1 LPRLIHFA
9 EVIMSTHDDKIAE
22 LLGRL
27 RSRVGGKADRSNCP
41 DEERLVDF
49 VAGHLEKRESATI
62 EAHVADCS
70 FCLDDLAAAYQSS
83 EVDGI
88 ETVPKRLID
97 QALKVVQGQRETLFH
112 LVVRLV
118 RGSMELISTS
128 ARVTPAP
135 TPVLRGEA
143 KPAESNSL
151 QVEHEVGRFRVA
163 VELDLSAAGTCQVV
177 ANVKE
182 QTGEPAE
189 GVRLSLTSGDREQAS
204 FLTRAG
210 IVVFDRIA
218 PGEYGIA
225 VSESGAVVGKIKLSL
240 MM

>member
-1 LPRLIHFA
+1 
-9 EVIMSTHDDKIAE
+9 MSTGDDKIAE

-27 RSRVGGKADRSNCP
+27 RNRGRGRADRLGCP
-41 DEERLVDF
+41 DEEKLADF
-49 VAGHLEKRESATI
+49 LAGHLEKDARATL
-62 EAHVADCS
+62 ETHLAQCS
-70 FCLDDLAAAYQSS
+70 FCMDDLVAAYKSG
-83 EVDGI
+83 ELAGT
-88 ETVPKRLID
+88 ETVPQRLIE
-97 QALKVVQGQRETLFH
+97 QALALAQKQRQTLFH

-118 RGSMELISTS
+118 KGSIELISTS
-128 ARVTPAP
+128 GQVITQP

-143 KPAESNSL
+143 KPGEGNSL

-163 VELDLSAAGTCQVV
+163 VELDLSEAGTCQVV

-182 QTGEPAE
+182 RTGEPAE

-218 PGEYGIA
+218 PGKYGIA
-225 VSESGAVVGKIKLSL
+225 VSESGVVVGKIKLNL